1 MSLSRVRTFTLALV
15 GFTLYGSLLGTVGFA
30 GQAKTPPKSTGEKTA
45 KSGAGNASL
54 IADGKKVY
62 EANRCANCHAISG
75 KGGKAGPDLTRTGAT
90 PKHTAAWFE
99 EEVKNP
105 KAHKPDSKMPAYADK
120 IKGHDLQALAAYLT
134 SLKK

>member
-1 MSLSRVRTFTLALV
+1 MSLIRGRTCTLALV
-15 GFTLYGSLLGTVGFA
+15 GFIVYGSLLGTVGSA
-30 GQAKTPPKSTGEKTA
+30 GQSKAPHKSTGGKTA

-54 IADGKKVY
+54 IAEGKKVY

-75 KGGKAGPDLTRTGAT
+75 KGGKAGPDLTRTGAD

-99 EEVKNP
+99 AEVKNP
-105 KAHKPDSKMPAYADK
+105 KAHKPDSKMPAYADR
-120 IKGHDLQALAAYLT
+120 IKGHELQSLAAYLT